1 MLNIKCSIF
10 VAVLSLSVSKIFYVV
25 KEDLY
30 QHEKKKNST
39 NWQCIIDQTAEAIIF
54 HLKIKKWLRETDL
67 VLSFIASFHVLAMRL
82 IKLISLFPHKMRE
95 MI

>member
-30 QHEKKKNST
+30 QHEKKKKFYKLTMHYRSNSRG
-39 NWQCIIDQTAEAIIF
+39 NN
-54 HLKIKKWLRETDL
+54 
-67 VLSFIASFHVLAMRL
+67 
-82 IKLISLFPHKMRE
+82 ISLKNKE
-95 MI
+95 MTEGNRFGFKFHC